1 MYETLKR
8 LYDEGKLTEK
18 GIRNAV
24 KRGWITQE
32 QAEEILAKP
41 EESAPPPTQPETED
55 DAHQNGA

>member
-24 KRGWITQE
+24 KRRWITE
-32 QAEEILAKP
+32 KQAEEILAKP
-41 EESAPPPTQPETED
+41 EGTKD
-55 DAHQNGA
+55 